1 MNKSKTI
8 ARNTAMLYIRM
19 LFSMFVS
26 LYTSRIVLE
35 ILGVEDYGIY
45 NIVGGVVT
53 IFSFINSSMSSATQR
68 YLSFE
73 LGKEDLERLNK
84 VFSSALSIHV
94 LTGILII
101 ILGETFGMYFLLNYL
116 NIPADRL
123 DIAIIVFQFSLFS
136 TFLSIVQVPYN
147 ASIMANEKMDI
158 FAYVSIAEV
167 LLRLLMVI
175 MLSFIDVDKLM
186 LYSILIFSVILT
198 TTSYLKYYCIRNF
211 KECSFAFVRD
221 KVLYKELL
229 SYSGWSLFGNIAA
242 VSMSQGINILL
253 NVFFSPA
260 VNAAR
265 AISYQVSG
273 AIQSFASN
281 FQAAAN
287 PQIIKSYANNDNNYM
302 LTLIFASSRITFYL
316 LFLLALPILIET
328 NFILQLW
335 LKKVPDYTVIFTF
348 LIIIN
353 SLIDSISG
361 PLRVANQATGNIK
374 RFQVIV
380 GSTLI
385 LNLPISYLF
394 NIKKFYTDV
403 LQKIIIIVSLSVI
416 LPLICIE
423 LLEEGFLRFIIVSAL
438 SSICVITFSYL
449 FGINKKEKE
458 MILNKILRRNG

>member
-361 PLRVANQATGNIK
+361 PLRVANQATGILISKSFIQMSYK
-374 RFQVIV
+374 R
-380 GSTLI
+380 
-385 LNLPISYLF
+385 
-394 NIKKFYTDV
+394 
-403 LQKIIIIVSLSVI
+403 
-416 LPLICIE
+416 
-423 LLEEGFLRFIIVSAL
+423 
-438 SSICVITFSYL
+438 SS
-449 FGINKKEKE
+449 
-458 MILNKILRRNG
+458 